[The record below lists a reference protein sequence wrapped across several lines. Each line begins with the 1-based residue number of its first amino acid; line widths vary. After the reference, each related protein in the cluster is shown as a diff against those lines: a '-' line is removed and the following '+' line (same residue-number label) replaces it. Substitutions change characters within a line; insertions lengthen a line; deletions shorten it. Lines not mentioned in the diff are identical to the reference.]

1 MRPFLPFYS
10 SRGVRE
16 YMCLCLQY
24 RGAVLKRGGI
34 REVEHSIFDDVVDH
48 GRGVVAPAVL
58 VEPCLTL

>member
-1 MRPFLPFYS
+1 
-10 SRGVRE
+10 
-16 YMCLCLQY
+16 MCLCLQY